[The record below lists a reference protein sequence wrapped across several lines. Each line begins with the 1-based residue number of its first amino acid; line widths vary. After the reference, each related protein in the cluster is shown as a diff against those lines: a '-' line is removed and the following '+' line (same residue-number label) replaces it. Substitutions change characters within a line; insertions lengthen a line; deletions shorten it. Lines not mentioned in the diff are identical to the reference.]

1 MYKGVGVYQ
10 PSFMALHAGHL
21 SEEHVYAKETRGK
34 GYVRIRKR
42 IISITGFGL

>member
-1 MYKGVGVYQ
+1 MNINGYRI
-10 PSFMALHAGHL
+10 
-21 SEEHVYAKETRGK
+21 ERVYAKETRGK